1 MESKP
6 TKIMQHAHDHVND
19 ILQCVPAPRSP
30 TAGDVRSDTVDTV
43 DAVDAVD
50 VGSMH
55 FDHSDSGFMALLHRI
70 NDYEIRTVT
79 AHAEDACDGAR
90 FAELCSELE
99 AQFVADSKQEQAEN
113 AFITARLAMVA
124 HSVRQ

>member
-1 MESKP
+1 
-6 TKIMQHAHDHVND
+6 MQHTHDRVDD
-19 ILQCVPAPRSP
+19 ILQGMHAPRSP
-30 TAGDVRSDTVDTV
+30 TGDVRSDAV

-55 FDHSDSGFMALLHRI
+55 FDHSDSGFMALMHRI
-70 NDYEIRTVT
+70 NDYEIRTAT
-79 AHAEDACDGAR
+79 AHAHAEDAGDGAR

-99 AQFVADSKQEQAEN
+99 AQFVTDSKQEQAEN